1 MYNTFSSYPAKYH
14 KMFVV
19 ITALFC
25 LIVTHKVQN
34 NIRYNSVW
42 VYLSYTLIFCW
53 PIRFCWL
60 LQIRRI
66 TLHVEQMAC
75 PVSLFHS
82 SKLWARTWFLASYIG
97 RFASPEPW
105 FLRSTA
111 GLMHLL
117 HQCSDTDMNFDGHGK
132 VLSTSNRG
140 LDLNFS
146 MWDKR
151 SYPDLLEDDG
161 AESKVSPFKH
171 EIDRESPCL
180 RPSGCK
186 RPGLLIGKGNTFNN
200 PACTIVLFCFLCIT

>member
-19 ITALFC
+19 ITPSFC

-34 NIRYNSVW
+34 NTRYNSVW
-42 VYLSYTLIFCW
+42 VYLLYTLIFCW

-60 LQIRRI
+60 LQIWRI
-66 TLHVEQMAC
+66 TWHVELMAC

-82 SKLWARTWFLASYIG
+82 SKMWARTWFLASYIG

-117 HQCSDTDMNFDGHGK
+117 HQCSDTDMNLQVIEGLTSTLACGINGVTLIYK
-132 VLSTSNRG
+132 RTTELSQR
-140 LDLNFS
+140 
-146 MWDKR
+146 
-151 SYPDLLEDDG
+151 
-161 AESKVSPFKH
+161 
-171 EIDRESPCL
+171 
-180 RPSGCK
+180 
-186 RPGLLIGKGNTFNN
+186 
-200 PACTIVLFCFLCIT
+200 